1 MTISSRGRYALRMM
15 IDIAENCAGG
25 YVPVKEIAKRQAIS
39 VKYLEQIVSQLT
51 KAGLLRS
58 GRGSLGG
65 YSLTKE
71 PHEYTAG
78 EVLRVAEGTLAP
90 VACLAD
96 EQFQCNRR
104 DFCQTLGFWKGLQE
118 NIEKYLDS
126 VSLRDLMKEKEK
138 DKPARRRPKASA

>member
-15 IDIAENCAGG
+15 IDIAENCGGG

-65 YSLTKE
+65 YTLTKE

-78 EVLRVAEGTLAP
+78 EILRVAEGSLAP

-96 EQFQCNRR
+96 DQFACNRR
-104 DFCQTLGFWKGLQE
+104 DFCQTLPFWKGLE
-118 NIEKYLDS
+118 KNIEDYLNS
-126 VSLRDLMKEKEK
+126 VNLKSLMREKEKEK
-138 DKPARRRPKASA
+138 TGKRRPRTSA